1 MKSLELTSQLMVKN
15 QKLKIKYK
23 TRMPSLPTFISYYSA
38 SSRQGIRKEKEIK
51 GIQNGKKEVKLYS

>member
-1 MKSLELTSQLMVKN
+1 MVKN

-23 TRMPSLPTFISYYSA
+23 TRMPSLPTFISHYTA
-38 SSRQGIRKEKEIK
+38 SSIQGIRKEKEIK

>member
-23 TRMPSLPTFISYYSA
+23 TRMPSLPTFISHYTA
-38 SSRQGIRKEKEIK
+38 SSIQGIRKEKEIK